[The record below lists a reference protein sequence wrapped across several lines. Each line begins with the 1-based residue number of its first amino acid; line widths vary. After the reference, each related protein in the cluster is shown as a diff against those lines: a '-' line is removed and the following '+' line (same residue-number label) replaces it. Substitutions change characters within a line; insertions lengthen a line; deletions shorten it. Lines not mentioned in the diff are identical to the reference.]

1 MAAVRR
7 AVEGLEALKGET
19 TLSLNDAVRRMVE
32 FQAEHARS
40 CAGYAQQGVFEKC
53 NSFAAPPRGGRGG
66 GGAGAPPRQAAGGA
80 RGDGGG
86 GGGGEGGGVGLWGPA
101 LPQRR
106 KGAVAAWLGA
116 KARLKRCRSHVKKV
130 AALPGPS
137 RAFRARQARQS
148 LRAAALGGTVLRG
161 ALAPEAAAPEAAA
174 ALAELRR
181 HRRAARELV
190 GALRQ
195 WSHKAKSLYAPE
207 QRAYGGALRHLP
219 SPVVDG
225 FLSLQQTVHREELR
239 LSDRLHGV
247 AEGLQGV
254 VENTLEPA
262 IAECRELLLEVAL
275 LERAKAAVAAAQ
287 AQLAEAPEGRVLG
300 LRARVARA
308 EALASQRYAQALARM
323 VGLVELT
330 RSQGAGVPNGDASSW
345 ALPPLAYLRRGGDRA
360 SADVARHLGRAVT
373 AFASCHK
380 DVLAALEPWLEAS
393 PDPYYALGSP
403 AFAAR
408 SAPGGA
414 AAGGAAGGAA
424 SEGASGGGA
433 GTKVPAIPILLAAQD
448 SYVVQSPEGG
458 PEQAEEE
465 DEQAGDGEEEGER
478 EDESPPAGGE
488 QPGERDGDEG
498 GGGGGAAAG
507 EEAGDSGARA
517 SGLGQTA
524 ERWSPAGLAGRARS
538 LRPPRRSHRRP
549 LRRPLQRGG
558 SSRAEKRARRQKKP
572 AAPVGPLP
580 RPPPRPM
587 MPRRP
592 LLQSK
597 ERQRSST
604 EPPKRTPS
612 SGRWSAPSPPSGR
625 QPRRPTVAVPQ
636 RPGLRSTTAAGE
648 PFAASSGLR
657 FQTSRTKP
665 ACRNTLATAPR
676 MNFSIFLSRGACIRV
691 T

>member
-1 MAAVRR
+1 M
-7 AVEGLEALKGET
+7 
-19 TLSLNDAVRRMVE
+19 
-32 FQAEHARS
+32 
-40 CAGYAQQGVFEKC
+40 
-53 NSFAAPPRGGRGG
+53 
-66 GGAGAPPRQAAGGA
+66 
-80 RGDGGG
+80 
-86 GGGGEGGGVGLWGPA
+86 
-101 LPQRR
+101 
-106 KGAVAAWLGA
+106 AAWLGA

-373 AFASCHK
+373 AFASCHE
-380 DVLAALEPWLEAS
+380 DVLSALEPWLEAS
-393 PDPYYALGSP
+393 ADPYYALGSP

-408 SAPGGA
+408 SAPG
-414 AAGGAAGGAA
+414 GGAAGGAA

-507 EEAGDSGARA
+507 EGAGDSGARA
-517 SGLGQTA
+517 SGPGQTA
-524 ERWSPAGLAGRARS
+524 ESWSPAGLRRASPEPAGPQTEPPETPSKAPPKGRELPGREAGAS
-538 LRPPRRSHRRP
+538 SEKASGTSGTPPPAAAKAYDAAPSPAPEQGEAAEQHGAAEANPILRQVVSAFSPVGSPAKAPDS
-549 LRRPLQRGG
+549 GG
-558 SSRAEKRARRQKKP
+558 PTTPRAEKYHSRWGTIRSVIGSP
-572 AAPVGPLP
+572 ISDLP
-580 RPPPRPM
+580 DETSM
-587 MPRRP
+587 
-592 LLQSK
+592 S
-597 ERQRSST
+597 EHSGDST
-604 EPPKRTPS
+604 SDE
-612 SGRWSAPSPPSGR
+612 
-625 QPRRPTVAVPQ
+625 
-636 RPGLRSTTAAGE
+636 L
-648 PFAASSGLR
+648 
-657 FQTSRTKP
+657 
-665 ACRNTLATAPR
+665 
-676 MNFSIFLSRGACIRV
+676 
-691 T
+691 